1 MGLLRRHGPG
11 TGAAAAA
18 SGVRTCLPRGRWGG
32 GAAALCRRRGLRRSQ
47 PDRRRAGDQRGRAAD
62 RAGRASG
69 LRPHKE
75 QRTVTVIDFHNH
87 FYPPE
92 YLEALRTGPTTIKL
106 WTDDAGNPV
115 LGYPGDYNVAV
126 QGHRDIA
133 YREDVLRSEGVDLQV
148 LTFTTPGTHVE
159 TPARAVALARLVN
172 DAFAAVVRARGTR
185 STALATLP
193 LNDPAASAA
202 ELERAVT
209 QLGFRGAMLFGNVNG
224 VALADARFGPLYQTA
239 DRLGAVLY
247 IHPTHPLRVE
257 AMTEYWLMP
266 LVGFLFD
273 TTLAAA
279 QLVFSGVVERFPRI
293 RWVLAHLGG
302 AIPYLAER
310 LDRGYEAFP
319 ECRAHIRAA
328 PSEYLRGFYYDTVNF
343 DPKAIQLAVDF
354 AGARQILA
362 GSDYP
367 HRIGSLRSMRDSL
380 SQLEVSAEDR
390 ALILGGNA
398 TRLLGV

>member
-1 MGLLRRHGPG
+1 M
-11 TGAAAAA
+11 
-18 SGVRTCLPRGRWGG
+18 
-32 GAAALCRRRGLRRSQ
+32 
-47 PDRRRAGDQRGRAAD
+47 
-62 RAGRASG
+62 
-69 LRPHKE
+69 K
-75 QRTVTVIDFHNH
+75 VIDFHNH

-92 YLEALRTGPTTIKL
+92 YLEALRTGPTTVKI

-133 YREDVLRSEGVDLQV
+133 YRDEVLEREGVDMQV
-148 LTFTTPGTHVE
+148 LSFTTPGTHVE
-159 TPARAVALARLVN
+159 TPARAAALARLVN
-172 DAFAAVVRARGTR
+172 DAFAAVVRARGQR
-185 STALATLP
+185 FTALATLP

-209 QLGFRGAMLFGNVNG
+209 QLGLRGAMLFGNVNG
-224 VALADARFGPLYQTA
+224 VALADARFTPLYQTA

-247 IHPTHPLRVE
+247 IHPTHPVGVE

-279 QLVFSGVVERFPRI
+279 QLVFSGVVERFPHI
-293 RWVLAHLGG
+293 RWVLGHLGG
-302 AIPYLAER
+302 AIPYMAER

-328 PSEYLRGFYYDTVNF
+328 PSEYLKGFYYDTVNF
-343 DPKAIQLAVDF
+343 DPKALRLAVDF
-354 AGARQILA
+354 AGPRQILA

-367 HRIGSLRSMRDSL
+367 HRIGSLRAMRDSL
-380 SQLEVSAEDR
+380 SRLDVSAEDR

-398 TRLLGV
+398 ARLLGV